1 MHNENGLTIIEI
13 NMIKNH
19 QIKPNERTI
28 YYFYNKYKETLT
40 HYLFNKVSKS
50 FKHII
55 IEKND
60 LISIIWSSTKI
71 ALSLVKIDQLQCQLS
86 TVIYHIAKRQ
96 LIRWERHL
104 NTLPNKILNE
114 AVSIDKDQ
122 NFNIPE
128 LGFEEHLQRNTKIDL
143 EIFMKKFLKD
153 KSKKQ
158 QDFIKKIICLKSYG
172 YTYRQ
177 IAQKMNTSLRKV
189 FYVITK
195 LQEEGE
201 KFF

>member
-1 MHNENGLTIIEI
+1 MSSKNELTITEI
-13 NMIKNH
+13 NMIKSY
-19 QIKPNERTI
+19 QINPNEKTI
-28 YYFYNKYKETLT
+28 YHFYDKYKETLT
-40 HYLFNKVSKS
+40 YYLFNRVSKA

-60 LISIIWSSTKI
+60 LVSIVWSSTKI
-71 ALSLVKIDQLQCQLS
+71 ALSVVKIDQLQCQLS

-114 AVSIDKDQ
+114 AVSIDKEQ

-128 LGFEEHLQRNTKIDL
+128 LGFDERLQRHAKIDL
-143 EIFMKKFLKD
+143 EIFIKKFLKN

-158 QDFIKKIICLKSYG
+158 QDFIKQIICLKSYG